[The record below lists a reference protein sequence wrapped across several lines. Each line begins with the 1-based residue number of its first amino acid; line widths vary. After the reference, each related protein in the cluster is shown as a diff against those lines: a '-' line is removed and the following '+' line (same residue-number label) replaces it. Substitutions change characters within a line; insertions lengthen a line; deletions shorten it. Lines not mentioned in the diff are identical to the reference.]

1 MEPAFFVRC
10 SRSALFDYRG
20 KYLMCEQT
28 VIDSLE
34 NLKSIHRQRQGLLN
48 KIKNVEEK
56 LEKLKEE
63 SEYSRPRGLDGTP
76 PEYEEGFESDEEP
89 FLTEYDA
96 ENGPKARSLSK
107 PGKNGSEDGSKD
119 KSSKITTILPY
130 VITILGGL
138 GYFVYLVK
146 TTSINY
152 AVIEAVGYL
161 LISPLCL
168 IAAFIIEIPF
178 VFIGSLIKKIRIR
191 KIRKFNERA
200 PKEYYDAHYTQRLA
214 AHRQDIEKYQREEKE
229 RQKKI
234 SALEN
239 ELELLGV
246 RQVTIDAVID
256 ADPCLPSRY
265 KEYPTVTKL
274 LDYLKNMRADSIKEA
289 INLYE
294 SEEMQKDHTRR
305 VMRAEAERNAYIKAA
320 AEAQQQAAYEAE
332 LQRIAAQSMAD
343 NVAKQR
349 RAAEDALDEIRDMRK
364 QMDD

>member
-1 MEPAFFVRC
+1 
-10 SRSALFDYRG
+10 
-20 KYLMCEQT
+20 MCEQT

-56 LEKLKEE
+56 LEELKEE
-63 SEYSRPRGLDGTP
+63 SEYSRPRGLDGTL

-96 ENGPKARSLSK
+96 ENGPKRKAENSEERSK
-107 PGKNGSEDGSKD
+107 QKEEAKKGSIWDTLL
-119 KSSKITTILPY
+119 KIGIIV
-130 VITILGGL
+130 VIVAIIVAAIVAIV
-138 GYFVYLVK
+138 YFK
-146 TTSINY
+146 ISITNL
-152 AVIEAVGYL
+152 IVGIIV
-161 LISPLCL
+161 LIIFSPLWGPVL
-168 IAAFIIEIPF
+168 VAAGAIVFTPVYIVYAII
-178 VFIGSLIKKIRIR
+178 SLIVQGIYYSRNKKYN
-191 KIRKFNERA
+191 KCA

-214 AHRQDIEKYQREEKE
+214 AHRQDVEKYQREEKE

-246 RQVTIDAVID
+246 RQATIDAVID

-343 NVAKQR
+343 DVAKQR